1 MAIDARSRLE
11 LERLYVPLR
20 RFAAAVGPSEIDP
33 DDLVQ
38 EALVGALTRRGLDEY
53 DDLGAYL
60 RRSIVSISAN
70 HRRSFDRRRRAI
82 TRLGGGLDDGPPP
95 AYPSDVA
102 DLAVLSPRA
111 RAVLWL
117 VDVEGRSYRE
127 VAELLGGT
135 EEAHRARAS
144 RARAQLRVHVEEAER

>member
-1 MAIDARSRLE
+1 M
-11 LERLYVPLR
+11 PLR
-20 RFAAAVGPSEIDP
+20 RFAAAVGPAEIDP

-38 EALVGALTRRGLDEY
+38 EALVGALARRDLADY

-60 RRSIVSISAN
+60 RRSIVSIAAN

-82 TRLGGGLDDGPPP
+82 TRLGGGLDDVGPP

-102 DLAVLSPRA
+102 DLSVLSPRA

-144 RARAQLRVHVEEAER
+144 RARAQLRAHMEEAQR